1 MKNDIKCRLKK
12 LRNFIYDEKT
22 REKCRLQNEKHKNTF
37 TRNRKIPFYDILL
50 MTLNKQGKNIS
61 FEIRDYE
68 LNKKGE
74 KRVNYTDEAYLKQR
88 RNLNPDVFKEMNIL
102 YLKDFYEKPKY
113 IKKKKGYILCA
124 IDGSKIEIPNTP
136 KNRKVFGS
144 EENQYKRNTARA
156 LISGIYDVENHFF
169 LNVQINRTDSKEI
182 NLAKENIVE
191 GSKIIGKNKEILI
204 FDRNYPSMEFFNWLE
219 ENEKKFVMRL
229 SSNDY
234 IKERE
239 SMKSNDEEKNIEY
252 TYARLNKIKKLN
264 NAMYEK
270 IKDKKGIT
278 LRITKIRID
287 NKKEEYLISNLSKED
302 FTEEDLKEI
311 YEKRWK
317 IESSYNSIKNKLK
330 IESFSGNLPQFIY
343 QDIYAQIVVYN
354 QIQDMLNTGRKI
366 KKTLKGKEYK
376 INEGKAI
383 GLFKEKYIKIMLIND
398 VAEAIKEL
406 EKLEKEMEKYTSR
419 IRKGRKSN
427 IREWKPSN
435 KYRTNYKT
443 SF

>member
-136 KNRKVFGS
+136 KNREVFGS
-144 EENQYKRNTARA
+144 EGNQYKRNTARA

>member
-1 MKNDIKCRLKK
+1 
-12 LRNFIYDEKT
+12 
-22 REKCRLQNEKHKNTF
+22 
-37 TRNRKIPFYDILL
+37 
-50 MTLNKQGKNIS
+50 
-61 FEIRDYE
+61 
-68 LNKKGE
+68 
-74 KRVNYTDEAYLKQR
+74 
-88 RNLNPDVFKEMNIL
+88 
-102 YLKDFYEKPKY
+102 
-113 IKKKKGYILCA
+113 
-124 IDGSKIEIPNTP
+124 
-136 KNRKVFGS
+136 
-144 EENQYKRNTARA
+144 
-156 LISGIYDVENHFF
+156 
-169 LNVQINRTDSKEI
+169 
-182 NLAKENIVE
+182 
-191 GSKIIGKNKEILI
+191 
-204 FDRNYPSMEFFNWLE
+204 MEFFNWLE

>member
-1 MKNDIKCRLKK
+1 MKNDIKCRFKK

-74 KRVNYTDEAYLKQR
+74 KQVNYTDEAYLKQR
-88 RNLNPDVFKEMNIL
+88 RNLNADVFKEMNTL

-136 KNRKVFGS
+136 KNREVFGS
-144 EENQYKRNTARA
+144 EGNQYKRNTARA

-169 LNVQINRTDSKEI
+169 LNVQINRTDSNEI

-191 GSKIIGKNKEILI
+191 GNKIIGKNKEILI

-252 TYARLNKIKKLN
+252 TYARLRKIKKLN
-264 NAMYEK
+264 NVMYEK
-270 IKDKKGIT
+270 IKDKNGII

-366 KKTLKGKEYK
+366 KKSLKGKEYK

-398 VAEAIKEL
+398 VDEAIKEL
-406 EKLEKEMEKYTSR
+406 EKFEKEMEKYTSR

-427 IREWKPSN
+427 LREWKPSN

>member
-1 MKNDIKCRLKK
+1 MC
-12 LRNFIYDEKT
+12 
-22 REKCRLQNEKHKNTF
+22 
-37 TRNRKIPFYDILL
+37 NRWF
-50 MTLNKQGKNIS
+50 
-61 FEIRDYE
+61 
-68 LNKKGE
+68 
-74 KRVNYTDEAYLKQR
+74 
-88 RNLNPDVFKEMNIL
+88 
-102 YLKDFYEKPKY
+102 
-113 IKKKKGYILCA
+113 
-124 IDGSKIEIPNTP
+124 KIEIPNAQ
-136 KNRKVFGS
+136 KNREVFGS
-144 EENQYKRNTARA
+144 EGNQYKRNTARA

-330 IESFSGNLPQFIY
+330 IESFNGNLPQFIY

-398 VAEAIKEL
+398 VNQTIK
-406 EKLEKEMEKYTSR
+406 
-419 IRKGRKSN
+419 
-427 IREWKPSN
+427 
-435 KYRTNYKT
+435 
-443 SF
+443 

>member
-22 REKCRLQNEKHKNTF
+22 REKCRLQDEKHKSTF

-74 KRVNYTDEAYLKQR
+74 KQVNYTDEAYLKQR
-88 RNLNPDVFKEMNIL
+88 RNLNPDVFKEMNRL

-113 IKKKKGYILCA
+113 IRKKKGYILCA
-124 IDGSKIEIPNTP
+124 IDGSKIEIPNTQ
-136 KNRKVFGS
+136 KNREVFGS
-144 EENQYKRNTARA
+144 EGNQYKRNTARA

-169 LNVQINRTDSKEI
+169 VNVQINRTDSNEI

-191 GSKIIGKNKEILI
+191 GNKIIGKNKEILI
-204 FDRNYPSMEFFNWLE
+204 FDRNYPSIEFFNWLE

-239 SMKSNDEEKNIEY
+239 NMKSKDEEKNIEY
-252 TYARLNKIKKLN
+252 TCARLNKIKKSN
-264 NAMYEK
+264 NLLYEK
-270 IKDKKGIT
+270 IKDKKGII
-278 LRITKIRID
+278 LRITKIEID
-287 NKKEEYLISNLSKED
+287 NKKEECLISNLSKEE
-302 FTEEDLKEI
+302 FSEKDLKEI

-317 IESSYNSIKNKLK
+317 IENSYNSIKNKLK

-366 KKTLKGKEYK
+366 KKSLKGKEYK

-398 VAEAIKEL
+398 VNQTIKEL

-427 IREWKPSN
+427 SREWKPSN

>member
-1 MKNDIKCRLKK
+1 MRNDIKCRLKK

-22 REKCRLQNEKHKNTF
+22 RKKCRLQDEKHKNTF
-37 TRNRKIPFYDILL
+37 TRNRKIHFYDILL

-74 KRVNYTDEAYLKQR
+74 KQVNYSDEAYLKQR
-88 RNLNPDVFKEMNIL
+88 RNLNPDVFKEMNTL

-136 KNRKVFGS
+136 KNREVFGS
-144 EENQYKRNTARA
+144 EGNQYKRNTARA

-169 LNVQINRTDSKEI
+169 LNVQINRTDSNEI

-191 GSKIIGKNKEILI
+191 GNKIIGKNKEILI

-252 TYARLNKIKKLN
+252 TYARLNQIKKSN
-264 NAMYEK
+264 NALYEK
-270 IKDKKGIT
+270 IKDKKGII
-278 LRITKIRID
+278 LRITKIRIN
-287 NKKEEYLISNLSKED
+287 NKKEEYLISNLSKEN

-317 IESSYNSIKNKLK
+317 IENSYNSIKNKLK

-366 KKTLKGKEYK
+366 KKSLKGKEYK

-398 VAEAIKEL
+398 VNQAIKEL

-427 IREWKPSN
+427 SREWKPSN

>member
-1 MKNDIKCRLKK
+1 MRNDIKCRLEK
-12 LRNFIYDEKT
+12 LRKIIYDEKT
-22 REKCRLQNEKHKNTF
+22 REKCRLQDEKHKNTF

-74 KRVNYTDEAYLKQR
+74 KQVNYSDEAYLKQR
-88 RNLNPDVFKEMNIL
+88 RNLNPDVFKEMNTL

-136 KNRKVFGS
+136 KNREVFGS
-144 EENQYKRNTARA
+144 EGNQYKRNTARA

-169 LNVQINRTDSKEI
+169 LNVQINRTDSNEI

-191 GSKIIGKNKEILI
+191 GNKIIGKNKEILI
-204 FDRNYPSMEFFNWLE
+204 FDRNYPSIEFFNWLE

-239 SMKSNDEEKNIEY
+239 NMKSNDEEKNIEY
-252 TYARLNKIKKLN
+252 TYARLNKIKKSN
-264 NAMYEK
+264 NSLYEK
-270 IKDKKGIT
+270 IKDKKGII

-287 NKKEEYLISNLSKED
+287 NKKEECLISNLSKED
-302 FTEEDLKEI
+302 FSEDDLKEI

-317 IESSYNSIKNKLK
+317 IENSYNSIKNKLK

-366 KKTLKGKEYK
+366 KKSLEGKEYK

-383 GLFKEKYIKIMLIND
+383 GLFKEKYIKIMLIKD
-398 VAEAIKEL
+398 VDQAIKEL

-427 IREWKPSN
+427 SRDWKPSN

>member
-22 REKCRLQNEKHKNTF
+22 RQKCRLNDEKHKNTF
-37 TRNRKIPFYDILL
+37 SRNRKIPFYDILL

-74 KRVNYTDEAYLKQR
+74 KQVNYSDEAYLKQR
-88 RNLNPDVFKEMNIL
+88 RNLNPDVFKEMNTL

-136 KNRKVFGS
+136 KNREVFGS
-144 EENQYKRNTARA
+144 EGNQYKRNTARA

-169 LNVQINRTDSKEI
+169 LNVQINKTYSNEI
-182 NLAKENIVE
+182 NLAKENILE
-191 GSKIIGKNKEILI
+191 GNKIIGKNKEILI

-219 ENEKKFVMRL
+219 ENKKKFVMRL

-252 TYARLNKIKKLN
+252 TYARLNKIKKSN
-264 NAMYEK
+264 NSLYEK
-270 IKDKKGIT
+270 IKDKKGIL
-278 LRITKIRID
+278 LRITKIRIN
-287 NKKEEYLISNLSKED
+287 NKKEECLISNLSKQD
-302 FTEEDLKEI
+302 FSEEDLKEI
-311 YEKRWK
+311 YEKRWE
-317 IESSYNSIKNKLK
+317 IENSYNSIKNKLK

-366 KKTLKGKEYK
+366 KKSLKGKEYK

-383 GLFKEKYIKIMLIND
+383 GIFKEKYIKIMLIKD
-398 VAEAIKEL
+398 VNESIKEL

-427 IREWKPSN
+427 SREWKPSN